1 MLSILRPLKYPRP
14 SLLQTWQKSRFV
26 DDSSDLRLTD
36 LQGLPWVKFVC
47 FPGDNLFSERLPPG
61 GGGGVESWRC
71 QPHWAQ
77 RPGDYLQPGLRV
89 QPHHTRGQHLLSG
102 GVHLHRHQQVRT
114 DRTQYCHVIT
124 RLSVGSGSG
133 SALVT
138 GEAEPV
144 TITSESSQ
152 SEHEDRFTL
161 AWEVA
166 SRSAV
171 DRSDIRLIVVSVVC
185 W

>member
-1 MLSILRPLKYPRP
+1 M
-14 SLLQTWQKSRFV
+14 
-26 DDSSDLRLTD
+26 
-36 LQGLPWVKFVC
+36 
-47 FPGDNLFSERLPPG
+47 
-61 GGGGVESWRC
+61 
-71 QPHWAQ
+71 
-77 RPGDYLQPGLRV
+77 
-89 QPHHTRGQHLLSG
+89 
-102 GVHLHRHQQVRT
+102 RT

-185 W
+185 